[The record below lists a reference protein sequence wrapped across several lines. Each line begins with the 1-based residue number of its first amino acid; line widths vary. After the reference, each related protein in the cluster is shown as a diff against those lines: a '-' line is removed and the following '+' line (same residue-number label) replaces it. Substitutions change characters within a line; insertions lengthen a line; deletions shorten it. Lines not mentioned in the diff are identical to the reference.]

1 LRLTAFPQVI
11 HGDLKP
17 ENILIREK
25 DNRLKLIDFGF
36 SHIVKPG
43 ERLEVWH
50 SFGEANA
57 CPKLFLSFSFY
68 LSLFLFLSFSLS
80 LSLSPVKVLGGTVLY
95 SPPDDQEM
103 TYAFDDWACGVIL
116 FAMMTCTLPFREL
129 QLMSKRALTL
139 NIPESIS
146 EGWDRESKG
155 GKRERQKETEEERKD
170 AMEFF
175 KNYFSFSTSFFVSL
189 SLSLSL

>member
-1 LRLTAFPQVI
+1 MRLTAFPQVI

-57 CPKLFLSFSFY
+57 CPKLLLSLSFSF
-68 LSLFLFLSFSLS
+68 SFSLS
-80 LSLSPVKVLGGTVLY
+80 LSLSLSPAKVLGGTVLY

-129 QLMSKRALTL
+129 QIKSKRNLTL
-139 NIPESIS
+139 KIPETIS
-146 EGWDRESKG
+146 EG
-155 GKRERQKETEEERKD
+155 
-170 AMEFF
+170 MHC
-175 KNYFSFSTSFFVSL
+175 
-189 SLSLSL
+189 